1 VKIELKCDMCS
12 KKIWRYPSQIKTHN
26 FCSRVCLAAY
36 SNKSKNPHGYA
47 DLKDYRKIS
56 EHMTKLN
63 RELNPERMTE
73 QTRKKLR
80 EVHLDSGEGKTYT
93 KIYGKLAHRVVAEQI
108 LGRPLKQEEV
118 VHHLD
123 FNRRNNEP
131 WNLMILPSNE
141 AHLRYHAK
149 LKKFFEKGIIDEWVV
164 EEVVPDGVQ
173 TA

>member
-1 VKIELKCDMCS
+1 
-12 KKIWRYPSQIKTHN
+12 
-26 FCSRVCLAAY
+26 
-36 SNKSKNPHGYA
+36 
-47 DLKDYRKIS
+47 
-56 EHMTKLN
+56 MTKLN